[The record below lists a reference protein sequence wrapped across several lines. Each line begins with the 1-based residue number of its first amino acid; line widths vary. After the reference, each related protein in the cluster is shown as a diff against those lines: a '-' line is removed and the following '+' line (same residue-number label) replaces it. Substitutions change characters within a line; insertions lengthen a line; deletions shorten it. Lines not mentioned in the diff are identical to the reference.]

1 VSQLTHKHP
10 TLGVIYALLAAVL
23 FGINASTTKTIMES
37 GISAESVVFI
47 RAASTGLLALGWAL
61 VTNPRALRVPAQ
73 MIPAL
78 LLLGVVG
85 VGMLQWTYSIAVSIL
100 PIGIALLFEYTA
112 VLLTPL
118 AAIVLFRERVKPQI
132 WFGAALVLGGLA
144 VVAQIWQSEL
154 NLVGVG
160 FALAAAVSLTT
171 FFLSGE
177 RIQRQLP
184 TNVTMF
190 YGMLI
195 AAVLFAPFANLRE
208 LSGSILSQEVS
219 LLGNLSEIQLPLWTL
234 LLWLGLLGAF
244 IPMAASYLALR
255 HLSATAVGVIATSE
269 IVFAFVVAYLWLQET
284 ITLTQTLGGIIVIV
298 GILIAQTSRR
308 QAKIGN

>member
-1 VSQLTHKHP
+1 
-10 TLGVIYALLAAVL
+10 
-23 FGINASTTKTIMES
+23 MES

-47 RAASTGLLALGWAL
+47 RAASTGLLALIWAL
-61 VTNPRALRVPAQ
+61 MTNPRALRVPSHT
-73 MIPAL
+73 IPAL

-118 AAIVLFRERVKPQI
+118 AAVVLFRERVKRQI

-154 NLVGVG
+154 NMIGIG

-171 FFLSGE
+171 FFLTGE
-177 RIQRQLP
+177 RIQRHLP

-195 AAVLFAPFANLRE
+195 AAVLFAPFADLAE
-208 LSGSILSQEVS
+208 ISGPLLNQEVS
-219 LLGNLSEIQLPLWTL
+219 LLGNLSEIQLPLWTV

-244 IPMAASYLALR
+244 IPMAGSYLALR
-255 HLSATAVGVIATSE
+255 HLSATSVGVIATSE
-269 IVFAFVVAYLWLQET
+269 ILFAFVVAYLWLQET
-284 ITLTQTLGGIIVIV
+284 ITLTQTLGGIIVVV

-308 QAKIGN
+308 QTKIGN